1 MVSLAS
7 PPVTD
12 DLRAIQGVNDVEE
25 LGGMNYRVHFAGN
38 DGNPVMEHVVNISRQ
53 RGWGM
58 KEIRLEKSSLD
69 AIFAELSKK

>member
-1 MVSLAS
+1 
-7 PPVTD
+7 
-12 DLRAIQGVNDVEE
+12 
-25 LGGMNYRVHFAGN
+25 
-38 DGNPVMEHVVNISRQ
+38 MEHVVNISRQ